1 MIEVVSGSGNAVYID
16 EINIGEYNT
25 AIEGVKNIQNLNVYP
40 NPSENEINVAYTNLE
55 GETEVWLENIEGK
68 RVANIMESSNETGDI
83 LVTYTKD
90 QSISNGIYILKIRSN
105 DQVIN
110 KKVIFAN

>member
-1 MIEVVSGSGNAVYID
+1 MIEVVSGAGNAVYID
-16 EINIGEYNT
+16 EINIGQYNT
-25 AIEGVKNIQNLNVYP
+25 DIESNENIQNVSIYP
-40 NPSENEINVAYTNLE
+40 NPTDNQINVSYTNKE

-68 RVANIMESSNETGDI
+68 KVAQILATTNETGDI
-83 LVTYTKD
+83 LVTYNKE
-90 QSISNGIYILKIRSN
+90 QALSNGIYILKIRSN